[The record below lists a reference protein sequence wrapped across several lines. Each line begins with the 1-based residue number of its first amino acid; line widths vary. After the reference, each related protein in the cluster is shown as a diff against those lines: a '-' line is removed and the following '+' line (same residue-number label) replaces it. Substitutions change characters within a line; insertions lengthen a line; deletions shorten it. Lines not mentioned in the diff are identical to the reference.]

1 MVGPGIAPFVLTHQD
16 RSIYW
21 LVTAAAALV
30 VAYATAMV
38 AQSSDPSVVWT
49 VLGTLVVLLAVI
61 AAQGIVRWR
70 ASNAVVHRGPS
81 GDVTAVI
88 RWHTS
93 YTGDN
98 VVDTVIGLSD
108 AEALVEIAGHDR
120 RGVAIA
126 GTKKRRRELTQA
138 GIPFTETGFLRRL
151 RIDVA
156 TLPRTVLR

>member
-1 MVGPGIAPFVLTHQD
+1 MSLT
-16 RSIYW
+16 SP
-21 LVTAAAALV
+21 T
-30 VAYATAMV
+30 
-38 AQSSDPSVVWT
+38 
-49 VLGTLVVLLAVI
+49 LLAVV
-61 AAQGIVRWR
+61 AVQGIVRWR

-120 RGVAIA
+120 RGVVIA
-126 GTKKRRRELTQA
+126 GTKKRRRDLSEA
-138 GIPFTETGFLRRL
+138 GISFAETGFLRRL
-151 RIDVA
+151 YIDVA
-156 TLPRTVLR
+156 TLPRPVLR